1 MQIGSEMAKLQEKNP
16 KMDPKKRF
24 FSTIPQD
31 FELLKQVPESSHQ
44 TVFWS
49 ELIYWNINFVLKCL
63 TAHCEA
69 HRPPI
74 ENQCF
79 HQVQWLTLQ
88 KPLPFHIGQN
98 GCLYS
103 HFTSFLCLPMTTWL
117 RWLDMAA
124 GSLPIN
130 GLTNA
135 MVGYN
140 WKPMLSSSPMVDSS
154 KAIAIPHRPKWLLTN
169 GNWLGRVARK
179 KLPF

>member
-1 MQIGSEMAKLQEKNP
+1 MATLQENTQKWTLKTFFLKNP
-16 KMDPKKRF
+16 PGF
-24 FSTIPQD
+24 WT
-31 FELLKQVPESSHQ
+31 FETSSWILTSNQLFWPEP
-44 TVFWS
+44 
-49 ELIYWNINFVLKCL
+49 IYWDINFVLKCL

-88 KPLPFHIGQN
+88 KPLPFHIT
-98 GCLYS
+98 LAKMVAYH
-103 HFTSFLCLPMTTWL
+103 HFTSFLRLPMMTWL

-124 GSLPIN
+124 GSLPMDR
-130 GLTNA
+130 LTNA

-154 KAIAIPHRPKWLLTN
+154 KAIAIPHWPKWLLTN
-169 GNWLGRVARK
+169 GNGLGKVARK
-179 KLPF
+179 KPPF

>member
-1 MQIGSEMAKLQEKNP
+1 MQKWPRNKTKVGKKKKQKSTLNTFFLENP
-16 KMDPKKRF
+16 PGF
-24 FSTIPQD
+24 WT
-31 FELLKQVPESSHQ
+31 FETSSWILTSNQLFWPEP
-44 TVFWS
+44 
-49 ELIYWNINFVLKCL
+49 IYWDINFVLKCL

-98 GCLYS
+98 GCLPSFYAI
-103 HFTSFLCLPMTTWL
+103 FTSTHDDLVEMTRHG
-117 RWLDMAA
+117 RW
-124 GSLPIN
+124 II
-130 GLTNA
+130 TNA

-154 KAIAIPHRPKWLLTN
+154 KAIAIPHWPRWLLTN